1 MAVELVG
8 FCLFGLVLDDLGD
21 CWSEVVELEAFFMA
35 DGVPL
40 SVMEFVSE
48 FLLCWLN

>member
-1 MAVELVG
+1 MAIELVG
-8 FCLFGLVLDDLGD
+8 FCLFCLVLDDLGD
-21 CWSEVVELEAFFMA
+21 CWGEVVELEAFFMG

-40 SVMEFVSE
+40 SVCEFVSE